1 MNIQYT
7 HKNALNHGQNEV
19 WQFETTQILG
29 FFHGFSHVGFHGQ
42 GEKIRAALPRG
53 EGGIWRVQST
63 SLGKNPHFF
72 GHDLGTFQ
80 VVQVKYDLILSNF
93 PFLSFMENIWR
104 FELHQQTNLDVN
116 DWVLPWTCEF
126 NWDKFRCL
134 LAKMGVEQTK
144 RTCESRKED
153 WSMNT
158 EIFCQEKGGILQTFA
173 NDTFLFD

>member
-1 MNIQYT
+1 MGKAKRFELLFPEEKAHLLAKT
-7 HKNALNHGQNEV
+7 HIFLDTV
-19 WQFETTQILG
+19 W
-29 FFHGFSHVGFHGQ
+29 
-42 GEKIRAALPRG
+42 
-53 EGGIWRVQST
+53 
-63 SLGKNPHFF
+63 
-72 GHDLGTFQ
+72 FQ
-80 VVQVKYDLILSNF
+80 VVQVKYDLIMSNF
-93 PFLSFMENIWR
+93 PFLGFMENIWR

-134 LAKMGVEQTK
+134 LANMGVEQTK

-158 EIFCQEKGGILQTFA
+158 EIFRQEKGGMRILQTFA